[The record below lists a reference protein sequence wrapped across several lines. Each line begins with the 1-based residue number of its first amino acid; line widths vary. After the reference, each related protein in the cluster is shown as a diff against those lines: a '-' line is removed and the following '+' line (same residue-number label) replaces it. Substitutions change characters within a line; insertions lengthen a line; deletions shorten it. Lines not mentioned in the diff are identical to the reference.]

1 MEMSIL
7 PLHLVVPNYKGIR
20 FSNDTTE
27 VMRITQG
34 NVGIGT
40 TTPSTNLDVNGVLR
54 IFQTGGEGGEIKLAY
69 NDTTATNRNWHIDVD
84 NLNNFRIFK
93 NDQAASH
100 GKIIN
105 CLRIDTSG
113 TIHIPHNDGIIN
125 DGSFNLDLTKKGSIR
140 TGIINMFS
148 ANQRIGTVHSS
159 LALFGTNGAG
169 GIGFYTSDLPS
180 GLNAAQQK
188 EKSKMFV
195 YNNGN
200 VVIGDISANTNSP

>member
-1 MEMSIL
+1 M
-7 PLHLVVPNYKGIR
+7 VVPLSER
-20 FSNDTTE
+20 MT
-27 VMRITQG
+27 
-34 NVGIGT
+34 
-40 TTPSTNLDVNGVLR
+40 
-54 IFQTGGEGGEIKLAY
+54 
-69 NDTTATNRNWHIDVD
+69 ID
-84 NLNNFRIFK
+84 
-93 NDQAASH
+93 S
-100 GKIIN
+100 
-105 CLRIDTSG
+105 SG

-200 VVIGDISANTNSP
+200 VVIGDISANTNSPIAPKTSRLQICALNNSSGSTEFDALRFINHNIGLHDTDYSSYGFTITDIHSSNNSKLILKQYESHNTDGFKRLQYKEIK